1 MGIMKHMMIFL
12 AAALMLACSNE
23 KEPGTSTTSLE
34 FEKFTASF
42 AEKVSE
48 TKTVLNDDMTV
59 GWVDGDEVMVYNGV
73 AAHRFV
79 ASLTGASNSAA
90 ELSPVNAGLTLKKG
104 NTYYYKVRAYK
115 TVNGKKVYGP
125 WSDVRSKKSE

>member
-1 MGIMKHMMIFL
+1 MKHMMIFL

-59 GWVDGDEVMVYNGV
+59 G
-73 AAHRFV
+73 R
-79 ASLTGASNSAA
+79 
-90 ELSPVNAGLTLKKG
+90 
-104 NTYYYKVRAYK
+104 
-115 TVNGKKVYGP
+115 
-125 WSDVRSKKSE
+125 